1 MKENY
6 TISKY
11 VYIWHSDESGTKGE
25 LLMEAQMSPKI
36 CTGKNLVV
44 RTIEPTP
51 KEVELGVV
59 ECGCDYTKKESV
71 RIKTDKGW
79 WLVSYNEDKTWLL
92 GDTPE
97 FAKCFDD

>member
-1 MKENY
+1 MKENF

-11 VYIWHSDESGTKGE
+11 VYIWHSDEGGTKGE

-36 CTGKNLVV
+36 CVGKNHVV

-51 KEVELGVV
+51 NEVELGVV
-59 ECGCDYTKKESV
+59 ECGCDYIKKESV

-79 WLVSYNEDKTWLL
+79 WLISHNEEKAWLL
-92 GDTPE
+92 GDAPE
-97 FAKCFDD
+97 FAKCYDE

>member
-36 CTGKNLVV
+36 CAGKNLVV

-92 GDTPE
+92 GDAPE
-97 FAKCFDD
+97 FAKCLDD